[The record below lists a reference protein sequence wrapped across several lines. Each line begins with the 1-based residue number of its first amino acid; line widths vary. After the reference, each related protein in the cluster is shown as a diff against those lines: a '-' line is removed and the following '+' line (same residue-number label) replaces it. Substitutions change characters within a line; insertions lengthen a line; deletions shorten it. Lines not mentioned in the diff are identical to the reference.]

1 MEGVY
6 KMNKIIFFFVL
17 VIGLSFSGV
26 LKAENVLYCQSEL
39 ATGFIKDGQNWRLAN
54 YEQKRFTLKFNQD
67 FTILKGVLPDGRVM
81 KCSDPITIMPEV
93 VSCIEEMFP
102 WKPFLYYK
110 ESKRFTFANL
120 SIGGYI
126 SQKR

>member
-1 MEGVY
+1 M
-6 KMNKIIFFFVL
+6 
-17 VIGLSFSGV
+17 
-26 LKAENVLYCQSEL
+26 KAENVLYCQSEL

-110 ESKRFTFANL
+110 DPNDLLSLTCLLEIYFTKGDTDSMYSGKCENF
-120 SIGGYI
+120 
-126 SQKR
+126 